1 MGTSGTDQNIGE
13 RSRARPTIS
22 KHGADTGGN
31 DSPKAIDEVDD
42 GLRGGCAGLASQ
54 GSDGVVFS
62 RIRID
67 SAFFRSHSS
76 ASFLL
81 SFVKADG
88 G

>member
-1 MGTSGTDQNIGE
+1 V
-13 RSRARPTIS
+13 R
-22 KHGADTGGN
+22 

-42 GLRGGCAGLASQ
+42 SLRGGCTGFAFQ
-54 GSDGVVFS
+54 GKDGVVFS

-67 SAFFRSHSS
+67 SAFFLSHSS

-88 G
+88 GCEGGEAVASTLGMRLEDPAAI